1 MPLLA
6 PVTSAVFEARSMPEA
21 STGLLD
27 SGHVLRLTL
36 IRHALTDWN
45 ASGRFQ
51 GVADVELNAEG
62 RQQARR
68 LARYVAGLDEA
79 ATIYSSPLKRAVQTA
94 ELAFPGRP
102 VELDSRLKEIN
113 FGEFEGKTQVEN
125 EGHAGWADWLADPFE
140 RAAPGGESY
149 SQVRSRAVEWME
161 EVVAGDAEHVVAV
174 SHSGTIQMLLSHVLG
189 VERVRWRKRIYLR
202 HASVSRVLFR
212 GQDVLVERV
221 NDTRHLTLEGTDPF
235 LD

>member
-1 MPLLA
+1 M
-6 PVTSAVFEARSMPEA
+6 
-21 STGLLD
+21 
-27 SGHVLRLTL
+27 LRLTL

-68 LARYVAGLDEA
+68 LASYVAGLDEA
-79 ATIYSSPLKRAVQTA
+79 ATIHVSPLKRAVQTA

-102 VELDSRLKEIN
+102 LNLDPRLKEIN
-113 FGEFEGKTQVEN
+113 FGEFEGKTQLEN
-125 EGHAGWADWLADPFE
+125 ESHVGWADWLEDPFE
-140 RAAPGGESY
+140 RVAPGGESY
-149 SQVRSRAVEWME
+149 SQVRVRAVAWME
-161 EVVAGDAEHVVAV
+161 EVVASEAEHIVAV
-174 SHSGTIQMLLSHVLG
+174 THSGTIQMLLSHVLG

-212 GQDVLVERV
+212 GPDVLVERV
-221 NDTRHLTLEGTDPF
+221 NDTRHLTLAGTDPF

>member
-1 MPLLA
+1 
-6 PVTSAVFEARSMPEA
+6 
-21 STGLLD
+21 
-27 SGHVLRLTL
+27 VLRLTL

-51 GVADVELNAEG
+51 GAADTELNAEG

-79 ATIYSSPLKRAVQTA
+79 ATIYASPLKRAVQTA

-102 VELDSRLKEIN
+102 LELDSRLVEIN
-113 FGEFEGKTQVEN
+113 FGEFEGRTELEN
-125 EGHAGWADWLADPFE
+125 EGHLGWAEWLDDPFE

-149 SQVRSRAVEWME
+149 SQVRVRAVRWMD
-161 EVVAGDAEHVVAV
+161 EVVASDARHVVAV
-174 SHSGTIQMLLSHVLG
+174 THSGTIQMLLSHVLG

-212 GQDVLVERV
+212 GAEILVERV
-221 NDTRHLTLEGTDPF
+221 NDTRHLTLAGTDPF